1 MSAARVLVVDDE
13 PGVLALCERLLTKA
27 GYRAALAAS
36 ADAGL
41 AALETAPFDL
51 LLLDIRMPDMD
62 GFTMIHRARE
72 LQPELAIVIMTGF
85 GTVETAV
92 RALEEGAAGLVLKP
106 FESNQ
111 AMLRQVRVALE
122 STRARREAARSRVLQ
137 PLFDLAETLLSETEE
152 SSLAQRVLAAV
163 RGQMACQR
171 ALILLQEQGA
181 EGVRALGSPGPA
193 SAAAGEAPAWS
204 GPFPAGLERYTARR
218 PGPRGVQAWMTR
230 HGLGEAL
237 AVPVRRAQVSYMV
250 LAARP
255 DGEPPFS
262 ESEQELLVLLGR
274 LAGVALD
281 NARLYGSLRAYVK
294 EIERS
299 QQQLVQSE
307 KLAAIG
313 RLTATIAHEVNNP
326 LQSLRNCLDLIGRA
340 EGEGER
346 ARAYLGLARKE
357 LDRLSWIMRQMLEFY
372 RPEAANRQQVDL
384 NRMLREV
391 IQLTAGQCEQ
401 RRVEVAL
408 ELEEPLPR
416 VWGVG
421 FQLQQV
427 ALNLVLNA
435 LEAMPAGGRLTVRTR
450 LRRQRVT
457 VMVRDTGRGI
467 SREELGR
474 IFEPFYTSKEGGTGL
489 GLAISYGIV
498 AAHGGAIEVESD
510 PGAGSTFYVLLPPA
524 AKE

>member
-13 PGVLALCERLLTKA
+13 PGVLALCERLLSKA
-27 GYRAALAAS
+27 GYRPLKAESAA
-36 ADAGL
+36 AGL
-41 AALETAPFDL
+41 AALEAEPFDL

-62 GFTMIHRARE
+62 GFAVIRRARE
-72 LQPELAIVIMTGF
+72 LQPDAAIVIMTGF
-85 GTVETAV
+85 GTIETAV

-137 PLFDLAETLLSETEE
+137 PLFDLVETLLSETEE
-152 SSLAQRVLAAV
+152 SSLAQRVLGAL
-163 RGQMACQR
+163 RGQLACRR
-171 ALILLQEQGA
+171 ASILVQEPGSEA
-181 EGVRALGSPGPA
+181 PRALGGPG
-193 SAAAGEAPAWS
+193 AAGEPPAWG
-204 GPFPAGLERYTARR
+204 GPFPSGPERCLADGASGAR
-218 PGPRGVQAWMTR
+218 AWMAR

-237 AVPVRRAQVSYMV
+237 AVPVRRAQIAYLL
-250 LAARP
+250 LAGREA
-255 DGEPPFS
+255 GAPPFS
-262 ESEQELLVLLGR
+262 ESERELLVLLGR

-281 NARLYGSLRAYVK
+281 NARLYGALRAYVK

-326 LQSLRNCLDLIGRA
+326 LQSLRNCLDLIERA
-340 EGEGER
+340 EGQGER
-346 ARAYLGLARKE
+346 GRAYLGLARKE
-357 LDRLSWIMRQMLEFY
+357 LDRLGWIVRQMLEFY
-372 RPEAANRQQVDL
+372 RPEAATRQQIDL

-408 ELEEPLPR
+408 DLEEPLPR

-427 ALNLVLNA
+427 VLNLVLNA
-435 LEAMPAGGRLTVRTR
+435 LEAMPAGGRLTLRTR
-450 LRRQRVT
+450 LRRQRVSI
-457 VMVRDTGRGI
+457 MVRDTGRGI
-467 SREELGR
+467 SREELAR

-510 PGAGSTFYVLLPPA
+510 PGAGSAFYVVLPA
-524 AKE
+524 AVRE